1 MIFNLP
7 ITTPYIG
14 LIIQTGAWPAQK
26 RISYRSLMPYH
37 NIKNS
42 RKDRLDKQII
52 QEQRAKNHQ
61 NAYYQKVRIMAEEL
75 NIKLEAPA
83 TIKKSQWKTR
93 KKDKIQDQIQKRV
106 EKEMK
111 NKAELRA
118 VREDKLERKE
128 YIATCNS
135 DLVQ

>member
-1 MIFNLP
+1 
-7 ITTPYIG
+7 
-14 LIIQTGAWPAQK
+14 
-26 RISYRSLMPYH
+26 
-37 NIKNS
+37 
-42 RKDRLDKQII
+42 
-52 QEQRAKNHQ
+52 
-61 NAYYQKVRIMAEEL
+61 MAEEL

-135 DLVQ
+135 DLVKNIIKIRLHMWELKKNYPREEVDKIDGSKEHRKEQKGQIRTDF

>member
-1 MIFNLP
+1 
-7 ITTPYIG
+7 
-14 LIIQTGAWPAQK
+14 
-26 RISYRSLMPYH
+26 
-37 NIKNS
+37 
-42 RKDRLDKQII
+42 
-52 QEQRAKNHQ
+52 
-61 NAYYQKVRIMAEEL
+61 MAEEL

-83 TIKKSQWKTR
+83 TMNISQWKTR
-93 KKDKIQDQIQKRV
+93 IKDKIQDQIQKRV

-135 DLVQ
+135 DLVKNIIKIRLHMWELKNNYPREKEDLKCPICNEKEGTTEHVLKCQATEKSVGRSSKAIQTK

>member
-1 MIFNLP
+1 
-7 ITTPYIG
+7 
-14 LIIQTGAWPAQK
+14 
-26 RISYRSLMPYH
+26 
-37 NIKNS
+37 
-42 RKDRLDKQII
+42 
-52 QEQRAKNHQ
+52 
-61 NAYYQKVRIMAEEL
+61 MAEEL

-135 DLVQ
+135 DLVKNIIKIRLHMRELKKNYPREEVDKIDGRKEHRKEQKGQIRTDF